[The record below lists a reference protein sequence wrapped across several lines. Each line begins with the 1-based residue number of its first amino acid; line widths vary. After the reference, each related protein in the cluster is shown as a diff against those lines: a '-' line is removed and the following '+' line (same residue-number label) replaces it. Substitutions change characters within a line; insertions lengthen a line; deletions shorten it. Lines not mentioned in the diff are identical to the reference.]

1 MNREERLARLVELVI
16 ERGSVRLEELVAELG
31 ISPATARRDLD
42 DLADQQL
49 IVRTRGGAL
58 ANPSSGEMP
67 LRFRSGRQSAAK
79 QAIASYAA
87 SLVNPGDVIGFN
99 AGTTT
104 TAAAHEVGVRI
115 AGDRSFAP
123 ESLTI
128 VTNAVNIANSL
139 TVRPQARVVVTGG
152 VARTRSFALV
162 GRLAQAILPTIQL
175 DTVFLGANA
184 VDLTAGGIYT
194 DSEEEAAMDAAMLAA
209 SRRVVVLADASK
221 LTEHAFARICGL
233 DAVSLLVT
241 DHSADEALVAE
252 LRGNGVEVVLAGE

>member
-1 MNREERLARLVELVI
+1 MNREERLARLVDLVI
-16 ERGSVRLEELVAELG
+16 ERGSVRLDEIVADLG

-49 IVRTRGGAL
+49 VVRTRGGAL
-58 ANPSSGEMP
+58 ANPSTGEMP
-67 LRFRSGRQSAAK
+67 LRFRSGRQSEAK
-79 QAIASYAA
+79 RAIAQQAA
-87 SLVNPGDVIGFN
+87 LLVHPGDVIGLN

-104 TAAAHEVGVRI
+104 MAAAHEIGLKI
-115 AGDRSFAP
+115 AGDPAFAP

-162 GRLAQAILPTIQL
+162 GPLSQAILPTIRL

-184 VDLTAGGIYT
+184 IDLTAGGLYT
-194 DSEEEAAMDAAMLAA
+194 DSEAEAAIDAALAA
-209 SRRVVVLADASK
+209 AASRVVVLADASK
-221 LTEHAFARICGL
+221 LSEKSFARICAL
-233 DAVSLLVT
+233 DAVSMLIT
-241 DHSADEALVAE
+241 DNTADPTAVAALEAA
-252 LRGNGVEVVLAGE
+252 GVEVVLADA